1 MALYEKF
8 LECGV
13 KTWKRVINALE
24 ESDND
29 DIAKQVKMQVVKDYA
44 N

>member
-13 KTWKRVINALE
+13 KTWERVINALE

>member
-13 KTWKRVINALE
+13 KTWETVINALE

-29 DIAKQVKMQVVKDYA
+29 DIAKQVKMQVVKHYA

>member
-13 KTWKRVINALE
+13 KTWETVINALE
-24 ESDND
+24 ESDNE